1 MIFENL
7 SAFSK
12 LDATFC
18 TTLKSKIC
26 QFGPDLLEL
35 FKELRMLAF
44 RNFFECVLAA
54 SAFIFIFLP
63 HLYNAILTVQLLA
76 GPPIEDF

>member
-1 MIFENL
+1 MRRLE
-7 SAFSK
+7 
-12 LDATFC
+12 
-18 TTLKSKIC
+18 SKIC

-76 GPPIEDF
+76 RPPIEDF